1 MADTAKVSTS
11 FMGKQNENILSVV
24 DIGTAKTVALVAEI
38 TDAGLR
44 YRGHGIAAS
53 RGSRKGIIVD
63 LDKATASVQK
73 AMDEA
78 ELTAEVP
85 LERAVVGV
93 AGPHIRAANSQG
105 GIVLGVQAR
114 EVTREDI
121 RQAVDKARS
130 IPLPED
136 RQIVHLLPQ
145 DFILDQ
151 QEGLRDPAGML
162 GRQLEVRVHMISAA
176 TSAVQNIITVMNR
189 AGIHVDDTVYEV
201 LACSD
206 AVLRTDERELGICI
220 CDIGAGSSDVIV
232 FHEGVVVHT
241 AVIPIGGD
249 HFTNDVAVG
258 LRTPLADAEKIKR
271 QFGCAIVTS
280 IPESTEIEVPSVGDR
295 PSRLVPQR
303 FLGEVLE
310 PRARELV
317 YMLRDNLC
325 QAGVIE
331 MLGSGVVLTGGGAR
345 LPGLI
350 ETAEDILRC
359 PARIGLPI
367 PMAKLPALLG
377 EPEFATVIG
386 MVFYSHRTQVLKVRE
401 EQGLGRRLRSLF
413 ARANFGF

>member
-1 MADTAKVSTS
+1 
-11 FMGKQNENILSVV
+11 MGKQSENILNVV
-24 DIGTAKTVALVAEI
+24 DIGTAKTVALVVEI

-63 LDKATASVQK
+63 LDKCADSVKK

-130 IPLPED
+130 IPLPEG

-145 DFILDQ
+145 DFILDH

-162 GRQLEVRVHMISAA
+162 GRQLEVRVHVINAA

-220 CDIGAGSSDVIV
+220 CDIGAGSADVIV

-317 YMLRDNLC
+317 YMLRDNLS

-331 MLGSGVVLTGGGAR
+331 LLGSGVVLTGGGAR

-377 EPEFATVIG
+377 EPEFATVLG
-386 MVFYSHRTQVLKVRE
+386 MVFYAHRAQVLKVRE

>member
-1 MADTAKVSTS
+1 
-11 FMGKQNENILSVV
+11 MGKQNENILSVV

-114 EVTREDI
+114 EATREDI

-258 LRTPLADAEKIKR
+258 LRTHLADAEKIKR

-386 MVFYSHRTQVLKVRE
+386 MVFYAHRTQVLKVRE

>member
-1 MADTAKVSTS
+1 
-11 FMGKQNENILSVV
+11 MGKQNENILSVV

-73 AMDEA
+73 AMEEA

-114 EVTREDI
+114 EATREDI

-386 MVFYSHRTQVLKVRE
+386 MVFYAHRTQVLKVRE

>member
-1 MADTAKVSTS
+1 
-11 FMGKQNENILSVV
+11 
-24 DIGTAKTVALVAEI
+24 
-38 TDAGLR
+38 
-44 YRGHGIAAS
+44 
-53 RGSRKGIIVD
+53 
-63 LDKATASVQK
+63 
-73 AMDEA
+73 
-78 ELTAEVP
+78 
-85 LERAVVGV
+85 
-93 AGPHIRAANSQG
+93 
-105 GIVLGVQAR
+105 
-114 EVTREDI
+114 
-121 RQAVDKARS
+121 
-130 IPLPED
+130 
-136 RQIVHLLPQ
+136 
-145 DFILDQ
+145 
-151 QEGLRDPAGML
+151 
-162 GRQLEVRVHMISAA
+162 
-176 TSAVQNIITVMNR
+176 
-189 AGIHVDDTVYEV
+189 
-201 LACSD
+201 
-206 AVLRTDERELGICI
+206 
-220 CDIGAGSSDVIV
+220 
-232 FHEGVVVHT
+232 
-241 AVIPIGGD
+241 VIPIGGD

-386 MVFYSHRTQVLKVRE
+386 MVFYAHRTQVLKVRE

>member
-1 MADTAKVSTS
+1 M
-11 FMGKQNENILSVV
+11 ELP
-24 DIGTAKTVALVAEI
+24 
-38 TDAGLR
+38 R
-44 YRGHGIAAS
+44 S

-63 LDKATASVQK
+63 LDKATASVKK
-73 AMDEA
+73 AMEEA
-78 ELTAEVP
+78 ESTAEVP

-93 AGPHIRAANSQG
+93 AGPHIRAINSQG
-105 GIVLGVQAR
+105 GIALGAGAR
-114 EVTREDI
+114 EVSREDI

-130 IPLPED
+130 IPLPDD
-136 RQIVHLLPQ
+136 RQILHLLPQ

-151 QEGLRDPAGML
+151 QEGLRDPAGMV
-162 GRQLEVRVHMISAA
+162 GRQLEVRVHVITAA
-176 TSAVQNIITVMNR
+176 ASAVSER
-189 AGIHVDDTVYEV
+189 HHGDESRRIHVDDTVYEV

-206 AVLRTDERELGICI
+206 AVLRSDERELGICI
-220 CDIGAGSSDVIV
+220 CDIGAGSTDVIV
-232 FHEGVVVHT
+232 YHEGVVVHT

-317 YMLRDNLC
+317 YMLRDNLR
-325 QAGVIE
+325 QAGVME

-359 PARIGLPI
+359 PARLGLPI

-377 EPEFATVIG
+377 EPEFATAIG
-386 MVFYSHRTQVLKVRE
+386 MIFYAHRAQVLKHARGAGIGQALAVIADARE
-401 EQGLGRRLRSLF
+401 FRVLDRLSESCSRQTCCCRAAARPRRRE
-413 ARANFGF
+413 AVDGNRRE

>member
-1 MADTAKVSTS
+1 
-11 FMGKQNENILSVV
+11 MGKQNENILSVV
-24 DIGTAKTVALVAEI
+24 DIGTAKTVALVVEV

-63 LDKATASVQK
+63 LDKAAAGVQK

-105 GIVLGVQAR
+105 GIALGTEAR
-114 EVTREDI
+114 EVSREDI

-130 IPLPED
+130 FPLPED
-136 RQIVHLLPQ
+136 RHILHLLPQ

-151 QEGLRDPAGML
+151 QDGLRDPAGMV
-162 GRQLEVRVHMISAA
+162 GRQLEVRVHVITAA
-176 TSAVQNIITVMNR
+176 ISAVQNVITVMNR
-189 AGIHVDDTVYEV
+189 AGIHVNDTVYEV

-241 AVIPIGGD
+241 AVIPVGGD

-317 YMLRDNLC
+317 YMLRDNLR
-325 QAGVIE
+325 QAGVSE

-350 ETAEDILRC
+350 ETVEDILRC

-386 MVFYSHRTQVLKVRE
+386 MVFYAHRAQVLNGPDGP
-401 EQGLGRRLRSLF
+401 GLGKRLRSLF

>member
-1 MADTAKVSTS
+1 
-11 FMGKQNENILSVV
+11 MGKQNENILSVV

-63 LDKATASVQK
+63 LDKAVVGVKK
-73 AMDEA
+73 AMEEA
-78 ELTAEVP
+78 ELSAEVP
-85 LERAVVGV
+85 LDHAVVGV
-93 AGPHIRAANSQG
+93 AGTHIRAVNSQG
-105 GIVLGVQAR
+105 GITLGADAR
-114 EVTREDI
+114 EVSREDI

-130 IPLPED
+130 IPLPDD

-151 QEGLRDPAGML
+151 QDGLRDPAGMM
-162 GRQLEVRVHMISAA
+162 GRQLEVRVHVITAASSAY
-176 TSAVQNIITVMNR
+176 QNIITVMNR

-232 FHEGVVVHT
+232 FHEGVAVHT

-310 PRARELV
+310 PRARELI
-317 YMLRDNLC
+317 YMLRDNLR
-325 QAGVIE
+325 QASVIE

-386 MVFYSHRTQVLKVRE
+386 MVFYAHRARVFKVRE
-401 EQGLGRRLRSLF
+401 EQGLGKRLRSFF

>member
-1 MADTAKVSTS
+1 MD
-11 FMGKQNENILSVV
+11 KQNGNILCVV
-24 DIGTAKTVALVAEI
+24 DVGTAKTVALVAEI

-63 LDKATASVQK
+63 LEKAVAGVKK
-73 AMDEA
+73 AMEQA
-78 ELTAEVP
+78 ELTAEVQ
-85 LERAVVGV
+85 LERAIVGV
-93 AGPHIRAANSQG
+93 AGSHIRAANSQG
-105 GIVLGVQAR
+105 GITLGAHPR
-114 EVTREDI
+114 EVSRDDI
-121 RQAVDKARS
+121 RLAVDKARS
-130 IPLPED
+130 IPLPEG
-136 RQIVHLLPQ
+136 REVLHLLPQ

-151 QEGLRDPAGML
+151 QEGLRDPLGMV
-162 GRQLEVRVHMISAA
+162 GRQLEVRVHVITAAASAY
-176 TSAVQNIITVMNR
+176 QNIVTVMNR
-189 AGIHVDDTVYEV
+189 AGIHVDGTVFEA

-206 AVLRTDERELGICI
+206 AVLGSDERELGVCV

-241 AVIPIGGD
+241 AVVPIGGD

-271 QFGCAIVTS
+271 QFGCAVVTS

-310 PRARELV
+310 PRARELI
-317 YMLRDNLC
+317 YMLRDNLR
-325 QAGVIE
+325 QAGVME
-331 MLGSGVVLTGGGAR
+331 MLGSGVVLSGGGAR
-345 LPGLI
+345 LPGMI
-350 ETAEDILRC
+350 ESAEDILRC
-359 PARIGLPI
+359 PGRLGLPI

-386 MVFYSHRTQVLKVRE
+386 MIFYAHRSQVLNVRE

-413 ARANFGF
+413 ARSNFGF

>member
-1 MADTAKVSTS
+1 
-11 FMGKQNENILSVV
+11 MGKQNENILSVV

-63 LDKATASVQK
+63 LDKATEGVKK
-73 AMDEA
+73 AMEDA
-78 ELTAEVP
+78 ESSAEVP
-85 LERAVVGV
+85 LDRAVVGV
-93 AGPHIRAANSQG
+93 AGPHIRAVNSQG
-105 GIVLGVQAR
+105 GISLGADAR
-114 EVTREDI
+114 EVSKEDI
-121 RQAVDKARS
+121 RQAVEKARN
-130 IPLPED
+130 IPLPDD
-136 RQIVHLLPQ
+136 REIVHLLPQ

-151 QEGLRDPAGML
+151 QDGLRDPAGML
-162 GRQLEVRVHMISAA
+162 GRQLEVRVHVITAAGSAY
-176 TSAVQNIITVMNR
+176 QNIITVMNR
-189 AGIHVDDTVYEV
+189 AGIHVDGTVYEV

-220 CDIGAGSSDVIV
+220 CDIGAGSSDIIV
-232 FHEGVVVHT
+232 FHEGVAVHT

-310 PRARELV
+310 PRARELI
-317 YMLRDNLC
+317 YMLRDNLR

-350 ETAEDILRC
+350 ETTEDILRC

-367 PMAKLPALLG
+367 PMAKLPALLS

-386 MVFYSHRTQVLKVRE
+386 MVFYAHRARVLKVRE
-401 EQGLGRRLRSLF
+401 EQGLGKRLRSFF

>member
-1 MADTAKVSTS
+1 
-11 FMGKQNENILSVV
+11 MGKQNENILSVV

-63 LDKATASVQK
+63 LDKATEAVKK
-73 AMDEA
+73 AMEDA
-78 ELTAEVP
+78 ESSAEVP
-85 LERAVVGV
+85 LDRAVVGV
-93 AGPHIRAANSQG
+93 AGPHIRAINSQG
-105 GIVLGVQAR
+105 GISLGADAR
-114 EVTREDI
+114 EVSREDI
-121 RQAVDKARS
+121 RQAVEKARN
-130 IPLPED
+130 IPLPDD
-136 RQIVHLLPQ
+136 REIVHLLPQ

-151 QEGLRDPAGML
+151 QDGLRDPAGML
-162 GRQLEVRVHMISAA
+162 GRQLEVRVHVITAA
-176 TSAVQNIITVMNR
+176 TSAYQNIITVMNR
-189 AGIHVDDTVYEV
+189 AGIHVDGTVYEV

-232 FHEGVVVHT
+232 FHEGVAVHT

-317 YMLRDNLC
+317 YMLRDNLR

-350 ETAEDILRC
+350 ETTEDILRC

-367 PMAKLPALLG
+367 PMAKLPAMLG

-386 MVFYSHRTQVLKVRE
+386 MVFYAHRARAQKVRE
-401 EQGLGRRLRSLF
+401 EQGLGKRLRSFF